1 MACHSGPYD
10 CHLGKNDHDINKTF
24 ISPYIILCHLID
36 KVNSIK
42 ASGLSVVCS
51 LGSSDIMDKLSSDT
65 DRTKHNNVFPSLA
78 S

>member
-10 CHLGKNDHDINKTF
+10 CHFGKNDHDINETF

-51 LGSSDIMDKLSSDT
+51 LGSSESWISSALT
-65 DRTKHNNVFPSLA
+65 WIEPSTTMYFPV
-78 S
+78 